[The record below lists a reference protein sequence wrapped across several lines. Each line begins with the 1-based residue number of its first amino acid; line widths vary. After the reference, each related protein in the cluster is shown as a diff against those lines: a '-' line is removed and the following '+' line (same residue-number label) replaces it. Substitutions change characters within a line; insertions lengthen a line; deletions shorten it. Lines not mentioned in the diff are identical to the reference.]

1 MAQQATYH
9 PFADLIG
16 LAFTHH
22 GPADSVCT
30 LTLRESLLNPHH
42 VVHGGVIYSMADT
55 GQGAALYPSLADG
68 EICATI
74 EIKVSY
80 FRAVAAGTLE
90 CRSRVVHRGRRTA
103 HVESE
108 IFEGER
114 LVAKASGSWAIFRPS
129 ADAKAAHSARGAPL

>member
-1 MAQQATYH
+1 MAEQASYH

-22 GPADSVCT
+22 GPADSVCAV
-30 LTLRESLLNPHH
+30 TLREALLNPHH

-80 FRAVAAGTLE
+80 FRAVSAGTLE
-90 CRSRVVHRGRRTA
+90 CRSRIVHRGRRTA
-103 HVESE
+103 HAESE
-108 IFEGER
+108 IFEGGR
-114 LVAKASGSWAIFRPS
+114 LVAKASGSWAIFSPS
-129 ADAKAAHSARGAPL
+129 ADAVAARGVRGASG

>member
-1 MAQQATYH
+1 MAEQASYH

-55 GQGAALYPSLADG
+55 GQGAALYPSLAAG

-114 LVAKASGSWAIFRPS
+114 LVAKASGSWAIFSPS
-129 ADAKAAHSARGAPL
+129 AQAVAARATPGTSP